1 MTDEERQE
9 RKDRR
14 KQYMKEYYAKNEDHL
29 KEYHKVYYTDNAE
42 KLKNYGKV
50 YYEKKKRERTQKI
63 LDRNYE
69 RNENL

>member
-29 KEYHKVYYTDNAE
+29 KEYHKVYYKDNAE
-42 KLKNYGKV
+42 KLKEYGKT
-50 YYEKKKRERTQKI
+50 YYKKKKQQNTQEVWDRI
-63 LDRNYE
+63 LE
-69 RNENL
+69 GSEK